1 MSVESIQAGKQLPNW
16 AKRAVDSM
24 SSVINTVPG
33 MVLGIAF
40 LFAFSGS
47 SLQNTFWILIIANI
61 VHYFATPYQM
71 IKDSLTKMN
80 GSWETT
86 AKLMGDNWFKTIV
99 RVVTPNAWPTILQV
113 FGYYFVNA
121 MVTISAVVFLTGA
134 RTQVITTEISA
145 LQHLAEFDQIFALSI
160 LILATN
166 LIVKGVVAAAT
177 RERGGKL
184 LAEGRALEAD
194 LITMSSYYVDSA
206 QERNHMFAD
215 LTDVKSQLLQDSS
228 NSTAP
233 AYRRPTTVQ
242 EGAIFYNTTVLRDEG
257 LPVPQSLADLAD
269 PVYAGQISVTDMEG
283 SSTADVD
290 AVYSH
295 FEPKLLSILDRFAD
309 PKPGVIDAV
318 AALREAGLKIG
329 STTGYTD
336 AMMEIVVPKAAE
348 LGYAPDHW
356 VSADGTEGYGRPY
369 TYMIFRNMQALRLMD
384 VRRVAKVGDTISDI
398 KEGRNAGAFTVG
410 VTEGSSQMGLSQA
423 EFEALSPAERDRERT
438 MAREAF
444 LEAGADAVIDT
455 MAELPALLL
464 G

>member
-1 MSVESIQAGKQLPNW
+1 
-16 AKRAVDSM
+16 
-24 SSVINTVPG
+24 
-33 MVLGIAF
+33 
-40 LFAFSGS
+40 
-47 SLQNTFWILIIANI
+47 
-61 VHYFATPYQM
+61 
-71 IKDSLTKMN
+71 
-80 GSWETT
+80 
-86 AKLMGDNWFKTIV
+86 
-99 RVVTPNAWPTILQV
+99 
-113 FGYYFVNA
+113 
-121 MVTISAVVFLTGA
+121 
-134 RTQVITTEISA
+134 
-145 LQHLAEFDQIFALSI
+145 
-160 LILATN
+160 
-166 LIVKGVVAAAT
+166 
-177 RERGGKL
+177 
-184 LAEGRALEAD
+184 
-194 LITMSSYYVDSA
+194 MSSYYVDSA

-269 PVYAGQISVTDMEG
+269 PVCAGQISVTDMEG
-283 SSTADVD
+283 SSTGWLMVQAPTNADVD

-356 VSADGTEGYGRPY
+356 VSADGTQGFGRPY
-369 TYMIFRNMQALRLMD
+369 PYMIFHNMQVLRLMD

-398 KEGRNAGAFTVG
+398 KEGKNAGVFTLG
-410 VTEGSSQMGLSQA
+410 VTEGSSQMGLSLA
-423 EFEALSPAERDRERT
+423 EFEALSPAEQDRERL

-444 LEAGADAVIDT
+444 LAAGADAVIDT